1 MALAVL
7 GLQSPA
13 RGAAM
18 DSDIAE
24 AIHHQVLAALWECC
38 PRSFIDRLHHEGMLC
53 RMKAPIAE
61 DVLAFALK
69 DPAACQSP
77 MLVLTGYTSFRAL
90 LHYRMAHTVFEQLPN
105 DPEAATYCALIS
117 SRGQWLSG
125 ADIHHR
131 SRIGKRLVLDHAVGT
146 VIGETCVI
154 GDDAY
159 ILGGVTLGAAGIA
172 NNPATAR
179 HPLLG
184 DRVQVGAFA
193 RILGRVTIGDDVF
206 IGPHCTI
213 TQDVPANTRIT
224 LQSTVQTQRKGP
236 RHEVPA
242 QNPQALL

>member
-1 MALAVL
+1 
-7 GLQSPA
+7 
-13 RGAAM
+13 M
-18 DSDIAE
+18 DSEIAE

-38 PRSFIDRLHHEGMLC
+38 PPGFINRLQKEGVLC
-53 RMKAPIAE
+53 RMKAPIVE
-61 DVLAFALK
+61 DALAFALK

-77 MLVLTGYTSFRAL
+77 MHVLTGYTSFRAL
-90 LHYRMAHTVFEQLPN
+90 LHYRMAHTVFQHFPSDL
-105 DPEAATYCALIS
+105 EASTCCALIS

-131 SRIGKRLVLDHAVGT
+131 SRLGKRLVLDHAVGT

-172 NNPATAR
+172 GNPASAR
-179 HPLLG
+179 HPRLG

-193 RILGRVTIGDDVF
+193 RILGLVTIGNDVF

-224 LQSTVQTQRKGP
+224 LKSNLQIQRKGL